1 MSLVSFVLVVADQ
14 LLFTEQPV
22 GGEVGPLRSRGAE
35 PQAVPERRS
44 AMRGSRPRGCGGA
57 SQARWATGVPATGV
71 RAGLRCP
78 ARCSHPCAGPGR
90 APPHLRLPRRRPHT
104 ARLLR
109 SCPRGLLSLPL
120 VHAVSKWWATGG
132 GVALCP
138 VASPSFKRLPLG
150 APVSRAVAGTAGWVP
165 GAAPPARSVP
175 RAAHFSRL
183 RLLTWEAVVLCDL
196 NPTHLTGRRR
206 PVPPAP
212 GLASCPGRRAS
223 APLHLAFRWTSGRDP

>member
-1 MSLVSFVLVVADQ
+1 MQGS
-14 LLFTEQPV
+14 QPS
-22 GGEVGPLRSRGAE
+22 EVGHGGAGHRGAGGA
-35 PQAVPERRS
+35 AVPGPPFPPVRR
-44 AMRGSRPRGCGGA
+44 
-57 SQARWATGVPATGV
+57 
-71 RAGLRCP
+71 
-78 ARCSHPCAGPGR
+78 AGPGPT
-90 APPHLRLPRRRPHT
+90 PPVPSTPQAAHCPASPLVPPRPPESPSG
-104 ARLLR
+104 A
-109 SCPRGLLSLPL
+109 RGLKRVGDS
-120 VHAVSKWWATGG
+120 G

-150 APVSRAVAGTAGWVP
+150 APVSRAVAGTAGSVP

-212 GLASCPGRRAS
+212 GLASCPGRLAS
-223 APLHLAFRWTSGRDP
+223 APLHLAFRWTSRDATLTR